1 MRMRPF
7 LTAMTILT
15 IAPMPPD
22 AVYPEPEPEP
32 EPERN
37 SKVAA
42 AVAKR
47 ARKRARRLATGQ

>member
-32 EPERN
+32 EPEREPN
-37 SKVAA
+37 AG
-42 AVAKR
+42 R
-47 ARKRARRLATGQ
+47 